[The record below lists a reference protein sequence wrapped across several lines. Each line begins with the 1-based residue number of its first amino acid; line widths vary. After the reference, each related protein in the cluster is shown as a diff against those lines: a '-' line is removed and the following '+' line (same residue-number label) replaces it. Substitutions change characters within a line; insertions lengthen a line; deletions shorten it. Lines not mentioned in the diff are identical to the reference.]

1 VTFPCPACDA
11 DVAGSPRAIGRC
23 PACRAVLRARLRDGE
38 GALRTFDVDAV
49 GRPGTRRT
57 VQVPWS
63 ERDERSLRAWLSW
76 STAITLGLVLLLL
89 ALARWLR

>member
-11 DVAGSPRAIGRC
+11 DVPGPPRAIGRC

-38 GALRTFDVDAV
+38 GGVRTFDVDAV
-49 GRPGTRRT
+49 GRPGTRRA
-57 VQVPWS
+57 VAVPWS
-63 ERDERSLRAWLSW
+63 ERDEYRLRTWLAW
-76 STAITLGLVLLLL
+76 STAITLGLVLVLL

>member
-1 VTFPCPACDA
+1 MTFACPACDA
-11 DVAGSPRAIGRC
+11 DVPGSPRLVSRC

-38 GALRTFDVDAV
+38 GGVRTFDVDAV

-57 VQVPWS
+57 VEVPWS
-63 ERDERSLRAWLSW
+63 ERDERSLRAWLCW
-76 STAITLGLVLLLL
+76 STAITLGLVVVLL

>member
-1 VTFPCPACDA
+1 MTFPCPACGA
-11 DVAGSPRAIGRC
+11 PVPGSPRAIGRC
-23 PACRAVLRARLRDGE
+23 PACRAVLRARVGAGE
-38 GALRTFDVDAV
+38 GAPRTFDVDAV

-57 VQVPWS
+57 VEVPWS

-76 STAITLGLVLLLL
+76 STAITLGLVLVLL

>member
-11 DVAGSPRAIGRC
+11 DVPGPPRAIGRC
-23 PACRAVLRARLRDGE
+23 PACRAVLRSRPRDGE
-38 GALRTFDVDAV
+38 GALRTVEVDAV
-49 GRPGTRRT
+49 GRPGARRT

>member
-1 VTFPCPACDA
+1 VTFPCPACGA
-11 DVAGSPRAIGRC
+11 DVPGPPRALGRC
-23 PACRAVLRARLRDGE
+23 SACRAVLRARLRDGE

-49 GRPGTRRT
+49 GRPGARRA
-57 VQVPWS
+57 VPAPWS

-76 STAITLGLVLLLL
+76 STAITLGLVLVLL

>member
-1 VTFPCPACDA
+1 MTFPCPACDA
-11 DVAGSPRAIGRC
+11 EVPGSPRAIGRC

-49 GRPGTRRT
+49 GRPGARRT

-76 STAITLGLVLLLL
+76 STAITLGLVLILL